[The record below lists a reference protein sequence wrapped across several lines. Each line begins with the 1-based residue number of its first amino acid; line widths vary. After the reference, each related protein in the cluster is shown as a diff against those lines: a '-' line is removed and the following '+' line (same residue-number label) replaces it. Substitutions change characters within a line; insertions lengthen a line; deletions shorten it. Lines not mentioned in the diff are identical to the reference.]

1 MVHLLFA
8 PFCSWLLLANMLRSA
23 RVQDRGHQRHDA
35 LGKMHLVWSKVDERA
50 LPGARNSFTGLAGGI
65 AEVEMQ
71 RMHAKLATGDHSA
84 AEDGHQQA
92 LAVARRQR
100 QILDPTRLW
109 RDAPALWRIVT
120 AALAVKKPELIRSD
134 GRQLPY

>member
-1 MVHLLFA
+1 
-8 PFCSWLLLANMLRSA
+8 
-23 RVQDRGHQRHDA
+23 
-35 LGKMHLVWSKVDERA
+35 MHLVWPKVDERA

-100 QILDPTRLW
+100 QIWNPPVSGATRHGGSSL
-109 RDAPALWRIVT
+109 L
-120 AALAVKKPELIRSD
+120 RS
-134 GRQLPY
+134 RSKNPI

>member
-1 MVHLLFA
+1 
-8 PFCSWLLLANMLRSA
+8 
-23 RVQDRGHQRHDA
+23 
-35 LGKMHLVWSKVDERA
+35 MHLVWPKVDERA

-109 RDAPALWRIVT
+109 RDAPALWRIVA
-120 AALAVKKPELIRSD
+120 AALAVKKPDLIRSD

>member
-1 MVHLLFA
+1 
-8 PFCSWLLLANMLRSA
+8 
-23 RVQDRGHQRHDA
+23 
-35 LGKMHLVWSKVDERA
+35 MHLVWPKVDERA

-71 RMHAKLATGDHSA
+71 RMHAKLATSDHSA

-109 RDAPALWRIVT
+109 RDAPALWQDRRRCACGLKNTV
-120 AALAVKKPELIRSD
+120 
-134 GRQLPY
+134 